1 MREVILTSAFK
12 KDYKCLSL
20 SGHYMMQNLQEV
32 TELLVDDVI
41 LDEKYRDHGLVGNW
55 QDCRE
60 CHIKPDWLLIYQLK
74 ENELILVRTGSHSDL
89 F

>member
-32 TELLVDDVI
+32 TELLVDDMI
-41 LDEKYRDHGLVGNW
+41 LDEKYRDM
-55 QDCRE
+55 D
-60 CHIKPDWLLIYQLK
+60 
-74 ENELILVRTGSHSDL
+74 
-89 F
+89 

>member
-12 KDYKCLSL
+12 KDYKRLNR
-20 SGHYMMQNLQEV
+20 SGQYVMQQLQ
-32 TELLVDDVI
+32 DVI
-41 LDEKYRDHGLVGNW
+41 AKLANNTFLDEKYRDHPLTGNW

-60 CHIKPDWLLIYQLK
+60 CHIKPDWLLLYQLK
-74 ENELILVRTGSHSDL
+74 KNTLILVRTGSHSDL

>member
-12 KDYKCLSL
+12 KDYKRLIR
-20 SGHYMMQNLQEV
+20 SGQYVMRHLQEV
-32 TELLVDDVI
+32 TEKLANNEPLN
-41 LDEKYRDHGLVGNW
+41 EKYHDHSLIGNW

-74 ENELILVRTGSHSDL
+74 KNELILVRTGSHSDL

>member
-1 MREVILTSAFK
+1 MR
-12 KDYKCLSL
+12 
-20 SGHYMMQNLQEV
+20 HLQEV
-32 TELLVDDVI
+32 TEKLANDEHLN
-41 LDEKYRDHGLVGNW
+41 EKYHDHSLIGNW